1 MDRARRSRLGE
12 TFGIGIRS
20 GQDGGAGV
28 IGHLRPPFGISMALD
43 IRSATGVR
51 RRQ

>member
-1 MDRARRSRLGE
+1 MDRAGRYGLGE

-28 IGHLRPPFGISMALD
+28 IGPFPVRPLAHPCPI
-43 IRSATGVR
+43 
-51 RRQ
+51 

>member
-28 IGHLRPPFGISMALD
+28 IGHFPSAPGVSMAFD
-43 IRSATGVR
+43 ICCATGVR